1 MDIKNTGELRKIFKN
16 ILIIVVWLIT
26 ALVSSSIFVVFLTR
40 VILGDFYTASLFTQ
54 SLSFAIAS
62 AGFIAI
68 YAKFQISKISAFLL
82 LSVPSLILCTISI
95 LIYPSLTL
103 GPLIGGLGSIYPFI
117 AWASLQYQKK
127 DPFSFLWEKFG
138 PYIRSLFRKKRT
150 RIFIAAYLS
159 WLLLLFATN
168 NFEFSDIGNF
178 RYYDEVKIKVLALAP
193 LILAPI
199 GIILY
204 KWCKRGE

>member
-1 MDIKNTGELRKIFKN
+1 
-16 ILIIVVWLIT
+16 VWLIT

-40 VILGDFYTASLFTQ
+40 VILGEFYTASLFTQ
-54 SLSFAIAS
+54 SLGFAIAS

-82 LSVPSLILCTISI
+82 LSVPSLVLCTISI

-117 AWASLQYQKK
+117 AWASLRYQKK
-127 DPFSFLWEKFG
+127 DPFSFLWDKFG
-138 PYIRSLFRKKRT
+138 PYIKSLFRKKKT
-150 RIFIAAYLS
+150 RIFIVAYLF
-159 WLLLLFATN
+159 WLFLLIITN
-168 NFEFSDIGNF
+168 NFEFNSIDDFSDEF
-178 RYYDEVKIKVLALAP
+178 KTMVLAILP
-193 LILAPI
+193 LILVPTVTM
-199 GIILY
+199 LY